1 VQSFKA
7 WGAELEMIFK
17 VRRSPNRSR
26 YIKVCPFVF
35 CCKPECL
42 NVPLQDFD
50 GDGNGLM
57 DREEL
62 CVGLRTLGA
71 DVPDEQCDWLFDQV
85 RRRLWPLAFS

>member
-1 VQSFKA
+1 MF
-7 WGAELEMIFK
+7 
-17 VRRSPNRSR
+17 
-26 YIKVCPFVF
+26 
-35 CCKPECL
+35 
-42 NVPLQDFD
+42 PLQDFD

-85 RRRLWPLAFS
+85 RRRLSGLSPSPEMRDVFDCCAAAFDTVSFLSSAGDRLDLD